1 MLQNIKLPR
10 PDRLLQKRLIRLAY
24 SLVALTISL
33 ILFIVFP
40 QHFILLLSLTAMIAV
55 FALVLS
61 LLTLKAGEKAISYGG
76 FANEIIRH
84 SRQAKRIDNSLGQI
98 VIENDRA
105 RELFNQGSILSF
117 LQNNLSDNRSNVL
130 ALHRLKNAFQN
141 LSAEKVTLA
150 LKLGDSM
157 ENETWFEISLKP
169 ISLKKADL
177 FEHSLAL
184 KKIRK
189 DTYLY

>member
-1 MLQNIKLPR
+1 MPYLP
-10 PDRLLQKRLIRLAY
+10 
-24 SLVALTISL
+24 
-33 ILFIVFP
+33 
-40 QHFILLLSLTAMIAV
+40 
-55 FALVLS
+55 LVLS

-117 LQNNLSDNRSNVL
+117 CKTTFQTTAATCWLYIG
-130 ALHRLKNAFQN
+130 LKTLFKN

-169 ISLKKADL
+169 ISLKKPICL
-177 FEHSLAL
+177 N
-184 KKIRK
+184 IR
-189 DTYLY
+189 LL

>member
-84 SRQAKRIDNSLGQI
+84 SRQAKRIDNSLGQV

-177 FEHSLAL
+177 FEQIGRASC
-184 KKIRK
+184 RERV
-189 DTYLY
+189 